1 MKARNLL
8 LSGVLLATSAFAED
22 VAYGGRTLDVAL
34 DQEAKPIRN
43 MQGSHYSI
51 SLPPDQL
58 ISKAQTCLAAQS
70 GMHVDSSDQA
80 SGQLQATVKLSYRA
94 RFSSFTVSSR
104 LTLLAA
110 GGGFQITETGLGV
123 AAAGS
128 EAAAD
133 VQPLSQKES
142 GWEKSL
148 DALILG
154 ENALVD
160 CLYR

>member
-1 MKARNLL
+1 MKARYLL

-22 VAYGGRTLDVAL
+22 VAYSGRTLDVAV
-34 DQEAKPIRN
+34 DQEAKPIRS

-70 GMHVDSSDQA
+70 GMQVDSSDQA

-94 RFSSFTVSSR
+94 RVSSYTVSSR

-128 EAAAD
+128 EGAAD
-133 VQPLSQKES
+133 MQPLSQKES

>member
-1 MKARNLL
+1 MLL
-8 LSGVLLATSAFAED
+8 LLGVLLASSAFAED
-22 VAYGGRTLDVAL
+22 VAYSGRTLEVAG
-34 DQEAKPIRN
+34 DQEAKPIVR

-51 SLPPDQL
+51 SLPPDQV
-58 ISKAQTCLAAQS
+58 ISKAQTCLAAQN
-70 GMHVDSSDQA
+70 GMHVESADPA
-80 SGQLQATVKLSYRA
+80 SGQLQATAKLPYRV
-94 RFSSFTVSSR
+94 RFSSYTVSSR
-104 LTLLAA
+104 LTLLATN
-110 GGGFQITETGLGV
+110 GGFQITETTLGV
-123 AAAGS
+123 SAAGS
-128 EAAAD
+128 ETAAD

>member
-1 MKARNLL
+1 MKVRSLL
-8 LSGVLLATSAFAED
+8 LLGVLLASAAFAEE
-22 VAYGGRTLDVAL
+22 VAYNGRTLEVAA
-34 DQEAKPIRN
+34 DQEAKPILR

-51 SLPPDQL
+51 SLPPDQV
-58 ISKAQTCLAAQS
+58 ISKAQTCLAAQT
-70 GMHVDSSDQA
+70 GMQVNSTDPSA
-80 SGQLQATVKLSYRA
+80 GQLQAATKLAYRA
-94 RFSSFTVSSR
+94 RFSSYTVSSR
-104 LTLLAA
+104 LTLLAT
-110 GGGFQITETGLGV
+110 GGGFQITETELGL

-128 EAAAD
+128 DTAAD

-142 GWEKSL
+142 GWEKAL

>member
-1 MKARNLL
+1 MKVRSLL
-8 LSGVLLATSAFAED
+8 LLGVLLATTAFAED
-22 VAYGGRTLDVAL
+22 VAYSGRTLEVAA
-34 DQEAKPIRN
+34 DQEAKPILR

-51 SLPPDQL
+51 SLPPDQV

-70 GMHVDSSDQA
+70 GMQVESADPSA
-80 SGQLQATVKLSYRA
+80 GQLQAAVTLAYRA
-94 RFSSFTVSSR
+94 RFSSYTARSR
-104 LTLLAA
+104 LTLRATW
-110 GGGFQITETGLGV
+110 GGFQITETELGL

-128 EAAAD
+128 DAAAD